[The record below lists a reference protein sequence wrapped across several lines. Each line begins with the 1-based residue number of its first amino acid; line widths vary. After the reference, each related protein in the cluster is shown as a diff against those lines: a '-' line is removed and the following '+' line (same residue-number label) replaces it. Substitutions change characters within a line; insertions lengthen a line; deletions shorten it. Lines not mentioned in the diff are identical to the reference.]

1 MYNFYNHMIP
11 EKRSAWR
18 NAYQIKIA
26 ALEHEKRRFQMM
38 NEDALF
44 VKPWVQAE
52 GDRLPG
58 WIAILKAP
66 WRLLAIL
73 IG

>member
-26 ALEHEKRRFQMM
+26 ALEHEKRRFQML
-38 NEDALF
+38 NEYAAF
-44 VKPWVQAE
+44 VEPQVTSKENQQS
-52 GDRLPG
+52 G
-58 WIAILKAP
+58 WITIFRVPL
-66 WRLLAIL
+66 RLLAIL